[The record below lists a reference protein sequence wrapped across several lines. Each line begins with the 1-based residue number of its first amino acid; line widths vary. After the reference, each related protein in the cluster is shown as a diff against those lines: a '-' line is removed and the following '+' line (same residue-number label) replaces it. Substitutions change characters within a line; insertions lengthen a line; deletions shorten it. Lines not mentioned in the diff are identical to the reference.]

1 MFRRNYDT
9 SIASRR
15 VLPMTRLMSH
25 FNEDIL
31 IVTIAGTFEANDSN
45 DTLRQYLDIVQSD
58 NVKKVLL
65 DTRRLNGRKT
75 IAGTYILAQDMPQA
89 HSQRTT
95 AIVEQE
101 ENRRY
106 AELYKLIFHA
116 AGYKGLGV
124 FYDYHQALEWLT
136 QQ

>member
-1 MFRRNYDT
+1 
-9 SIASRR
+9 
-15 VLPMTRLMSH
+15 MTRLMSH
-25 FNEDIL
+25 YKEDIL
-31 IVTIAGTFEANDSN
+31 VVTIAGTFEVDDSN
-45 DTLRQYLDIVQSD
+45 DTLRQYLDIVQSE

-65 DTRRLNGRKT
+65 DTRRLSGRKS

-89 HSQRTT
+89 HSERTT

-106 AELYKLIFHA
+106 AELYKVVFHA

>member
-1 MFRRNYDT
+1 
-9 SIASRR
+9 
-15 VLPMTRLMSH
+15 MTRLMSH

-45 DTLRQYLDIVQSD
+45 DTLKQYLDIVQSD

-65 DTRRLNGRKT
+65 DTRRLNGTKT
-75 IAGTYILAQDMPQA
+75 IAGTYILAQDMPKA
-89 HSQRTT
+89 HSHRTT

-106 AELYKLIFHA
+106 AELYELIFHA